1 MADSV
6 SVTNWPDSGS
16 AERVAFDMM
25 KFLRNHVEENTG
37 NEARRKA
44 FLNLYVDCL
53 NATKGMR
60 PK

>member
-1 MADSV
+1 MAESV

-16 AERVAFDMM
+16 AERVAYDMM
-25 KFLRNHVEENTG
+25 KYFNGFIEEKDKP
-37 NEARRKA
+37 ARKKA

-53 NATKGMR
+53 NATKGIR